1 MRFRF
6 VEEQRG
12 AFPVDRLCRV
22 MNVSPRG
29 LRAFRSR
36 PASHRQRMDM
46 VVLAHIKEQSRLSL
60 GSYGRPRM
68 TEELKEVG
76 VDVGHRR
83 VGRLMRE
90 NGITVE
96 RTRKFK
102 ATTDSDHTFNIA
114 PNLLDRDF
122 KADQPNQKWA
132 GDISYIWTREGWRP
146 SWASDHGGTMTNL
159 AVILDLHSRRVIG
172 WAVSNRM
179 KRDLAIRALKMA
191 IAFRAPPKG
200 CIFHSD
206 RGSQYCSHDYQKIL
220 REHGFKVSMS
230 GKGNCYDNAAVETFF
245 KTIKA
250 ELIWR
255 RTWETRR
262 QAETAIFQYIN
273 GFYNPRRRH
282 SALGWKSPVAF
293 ERKVA

>member
-12 AFPVDRLCRV
+12 AFPIKLVCRI

-36 PASHRQRMDM
+36 PASRRQRPDM

-76 VDVGHRR
+76 VDVGRRR

-90 NGITVE
+90 NGVTVE

-102 ATTDSDHTFNIA
+102 ATTDSDHKFSIA

-122 KADQPNQKWA
+122 SAA
-132 GDISYIWTREGWRP
+132 GRTRNGQATSATSGPARAGYIWQS
-146 SWASDHGGTMTNL
+146 SWTCT
-159 AVILDLHSRRVIG
+159 
-172 WAVSNRM
+172 
-179 KRDLAIRALKMA
+179 
-191 IAFRAPPKG
+191 P
-200 CIFHSD
+200 
-206 RGSQYCSHDYQKIL
+206 
-220 REHGFKVSMS
+220 
-230 GKGNCYDNAAVETFF
+230 AA
-245 KTIKA
+245 
-250 ELIWR
+250 
-255 RTWETRR
+255 
-262 QAETAIFQYIN
+262 
-273 GFYNPRRRH
+273 
-282 SALGWKSPVAF
+282 
-293 ERKVA
+293 

>member
-6 VEEQRG
+6 VEEHCG
-12 AFPVDRLCRV
+12 AFPIDRLCQV
-22 MNVSPRG
+22 LNVSTRG

-36 PASHRQRMDM
+36 PASRRQRMDM

-83 VGRLMRE
+83 VGRLMRA

-114 PNLLDRDF
+114 PNLLNRDF
-122 KADQPNQKWA
+122 SAAGPNQKWA
-132 GDISYIWTREGWRP
+132 GDISYIWTREGWLYL
-146 SWASDHGGTMTNL
+146 S
-159 AVILDLHSRRVIG
+159 VILDLHSRRVIG

-191 IAFRAPPKG
+191 IAFRSPPKG
-200 CIFHSD
+200 CIFQSD
-206 RGSQYCSHDYQKIL
+206 RGSQYCSHDYQQIL
-220 REHGFKVSMS
+220 RQHGFRASMS

-255 RTWETRR
+255 RSWATRR
-262 QAETAIFQYIN
+262 QAEMAIFEYIN

>member
-1 MRFRF
+1 
-6 VEEQRG
+6 
-12 AFPVDRLCRV
+12 L
-22 MNVSPRG
+22 
-29 LRAFRSR
+29 
-36 PASHRQRMDM
+36 

-60 GSYGRPRM
+60 GSYRRPRM
-68 TEELKEVG
+68 TEELNEVG

-122 KADQPNQKWA
+122 MTEATHQQWA
-132 GDISYIWTREGWRP
+132 GGISYIWAREGWLY
-146 SWASDHGGTMTNL
+146 L

-179 KRDLAIRALKMA
+179 KRDLAIRTLKMA
-191 IAFRAPPKG
+191 IAFRAPPTG

-220 REHGFKVSMS
+220 RQHGFKVSMS
-230 GKGNCYDNAAVETFF
+230 GKGNCYYNAV
-245 KTIKA
+245 
-250 ELIWR
+250 
-255 RTWETRR
+255 
-262 QAETAIFQYIN
+262 
-273 GFYNPRRRH
+273 
-282 SALGWKSPVAF
+282 V
-293 ERKVA
+293 

>member
-1 MRFRF
+1 
-6 VEEQRG
+6 
-12 AFPVDRLCRV
+12 

-36 PASHRQRMDM
+36 PASRRQRTDM
-46 VVLAHIKEQSRLSL
+46 VVLAHIREQSRLSL

-76 VDVGHRR
+76 IDVGHRR

-114 PNLLDRDF
+114 PNLLNRDF
-122 KADQPNQKWA
+122 SAAGPNQKWA
-132 GDISYIWTREGWRP
+132 GDISYIWTREGWLY
-146 SWASDHGGTMTNL
+146 L

-179 KRDLAIRALKMA
+179 KRDLAIRA
-191 IAFRAPPKG
+191 
-200 CIFHSD
+200 
-206 RGSQYCSHDYQKIL
+206 
-220 REHGFKVSMS
+220 
-230 GKGNCYDNAAVETFF
+230 
-245 KTIKA
+245 
-250 ELIWR
+250 
-255 RTWETRR
+255 
-262 QAETAIFQYIN
+262 
-273 GFYNPRRRH
+273 
-282 SALGWKSPVAF
+282 
-293 ERKVA
+293 